1 MSVRVRPAWIGA
13 FVVLGVALAVG
24 GVLVTG
30 KRSLSKNTIELVSF
44 FPRSVSGLK
53 VGAPVKFRGIPIGE
67 VTGIFLTLPSSRQ
80 AAEEMMI
87 PVVYVIDRDLLAERG
102 ARGAI
107 IGDLNDPTSWQKL
120 FDLGFR
126 AELAVESFVTG
137 TRFISFDL
145 HPDSPMRFVRDSVTR
160 RIEVP
165 SFSSG
170 GIEEIQ
176 EKIGAL
182 IDNLGK
188 ADLVSL
194 VASLNQLATTAN
206 DLVDSPR
213 TDRMILGV
221 DSTLIAVKSMM
232 QRLDRLTANLEPD
245 AKPLLE
251 DVRATMTEL
260 RTTLQDGRTTLE
272 SLRAAVDP
280 GSPSAERL
288 SETLAEFERMA
299 RSLRALSEYLERN
312 PGALL
317 RGRAPQPPKEKKP

>member
-1 MSVRVRPAWIGA
+1 MSARVKPAWIGA
-13 FVVLGVALAVG
+13 FVVLGIALAVG
-24 GVLVTG
+24 GILATG
-30 KRSLSKNTIELVSF
+30 KRSLSKNTVELVSF

-53 VGAPVKFRGIPIGE
+53 VGAPVKFRGIAIGE
-67 VTGIFLTLPSSRQ
+67 VTGIFIRLPSSTQ
-80 AAEEMMI
+80 AAEEMRI

-102 ARGAI
+102 ATGAV
-107 IGDLNDPTSWQKL
+107 GDFRDQATWQKL

-145 HPDSPMRFVRDSVTR
+145 HPDSPMRFVRDSITR

-165 SFSSG
+165 TFSSG

-221 DSTLIAVKSMM
+221 DSTLIAVKNMM

-251 DVRATMTEL
+251 DVRTTMTEL

-272 SLRAAVDP
+272 SIRAAVDP

-288 SETLAEFERMA
+288 GETLAEFERMS

-317 RGRAPQPPKEKKP
+317 RGRAPQPKEKKP

>member
-1 MSVRVRPAWIGA
+1 MSARVKPAWIGA
-13 FVVLGVALAVG
+13 FVVLGIALAVG
-24 GVLVTG
+24 GILVTG
-30 KRSLSKNTIELVSF
+30 KRSLSKNTVELVSF

-67 VTGIFLTLPSSRQ
+67 VTGIFLRLPSSRK

-87 PVVYVIDRDLLAERG
+87 PVVYVVDRDLLAERG
-102 ARGAI
+102 AKGAI
-107 IGDLNDPTSWQKL
+107 IGNFNDPTSWQKL

-145 HPDSPMRFVRDSVTR
+145 HPDSPMRFVRDSATR

-165 SFSSG
+165 TFSSG

-176 EKIGAL
+176 VKIGAL

-206 DLVDSPR
+206 DLANSPR
-213 TDRMILGV
+213 TDRFLSSV
-221 DSTLIAVKSMM
+221 DTTIQAVKSSM
-232 QRLDRLTANLEPD
+232 QHIDRLTGTLEPEM
-245 AKPLLE
+245 KPLLA
-251 DVRATMTEL
+251 DSRATLSEL
-260 RTTLQDGRTTLE
+260 RTTLQSTQSTLE
-272 SLRAAVDP
+272 SLRAAVEP
-280 GSPSAERL
+280 GSAQGEQL
-288 SETLAEFERMA
+288 SETLTEFARLA
-299 RSLRALSEYLERN
+299 RSLRALAEYLERN
-312 PGALL
+312 PGSIV
-317 RGRAPQPPKEKKP
+317 RGRATQTKEKTP

>member
-1 MSVRVRPAWIGA
+1 MSARVKPAWIGA
-13 FVVLGVALAVG
+13 FVVLGLALAVG
-24 GVLVTG
+24 GILATG
-30 KRSLSKNTIELVSF
+30 KRSLSKNTVELVSF

-53 VGAPVKFRGIPIGE
+53 VGAPVKFRGIAIGE
-67 VTGIFLTLPSSRQ
+67 VTGIFIRLPSSEQ
-80 AAEEMMI
+80 AAEEMRI

-102 ARGAI
+102 ATGAV
-107 IGDLNDPTSWQKL
+107 GDFRDQATWQKL

-145 HPDSPMRFVRDSVTR
+145 HPGSPMQFARDSATR

-165 SFSSG
+165 TYGG

-176 EKIGAL
+176 TKIGAL

-206 DLVDSPR
+206 DLVKSPR
-213 TDRMILGV
+213 TERMVRGV
-221 DSTLIAVKSMM
+221 DSTLVAAKNMM
-232 QRLDRLTANLEPD
+232 QRLDQLTANLEPD

-251 DVRATMTEL
+251 DVRATMAEL
-260 RTTLQDGRTTLE
+260 RTTLQDGRATLE
-272 SLRAAVDP
+272 SVRAAVDP

-288 SETLAEFERMA
+288 GETLAEFERMS

-317 RGRAPQPPKEKKP
+317 RGRAPQPKEKKP

>member
-1 MSVRVRPAWIGA
+1 MSVRVKPAWIGA
-13 FVVLGVALAVG
+13 FVVLGIALAVG
-24 GVLVTG
+24 GILATG
-30 KRSLSKNTIELVSF
+30 KGSFSKNTIELVSF

-53 VGAPVKFRGIPIGE
+53 IGAPVKFRGIAIGE
-67 VTGIFLTLPSSRQ
+67 VTGIFLRLPSSPQ

-87 PVVYVIDRDLLAERG
+87 PVVYVVDRDLLVERG
-102 ARGAI
+102 ASGAI
-107 IGDLNDPTSWQKL
+107 VGDISKQASWQRL

-137 TRFISFDL
+137 TRFISFDV
-145 HPDSPMRFVRDSVTR
+145 HPGSPMRFVRDSTSR

-165 SFSSG
+165 TYGG

-176 EKIGAL
+176 TKIGAL
-182 IDNLGK
+182 IDNLAK
-188 ADLVSL
+188 ADLVAL

-206 DLVDSPR
+206 DLVKSPR
-213 TDRMILGV
+213 TERMVRGV
-221 DSTLIAVKSMM
+221 DSTLVAAKNMM
-232 QRLDRLTANLEPD
+232 QRLDQLTANLEPD

-251 DVRATMTEL
+251 DLRATMTEL
-260 RTTLQDGRTTLE
+260 RTTLQDGRATLE
-272 SLRAAVDP
+272 SVRAALDP

-288 SETLAEFERMA
+288 GETLAEFERMS

-317 RGRAPQPPKEKKP
+317 RGRAPQPKEKKP